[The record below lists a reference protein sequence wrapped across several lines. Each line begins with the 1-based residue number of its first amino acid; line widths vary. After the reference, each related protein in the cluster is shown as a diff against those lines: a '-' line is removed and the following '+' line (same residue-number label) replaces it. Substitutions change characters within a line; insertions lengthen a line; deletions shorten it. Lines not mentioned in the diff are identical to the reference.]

1 MFGKGEGMR
10 VLHGIFASPGQR
22 AMEGRL
28 AQLIAGRTVL
38 ADELA
43 NLDTPGF
50 QAQGASAFAA
60 ALSARL
66 QAQMGGSTPEPRA
79 SALGAVP
86 AAGPL
91 LLAGGGGATGLPVPL
106 GAAGP
111 GSGVVTPNGNGM
123 DFEALMAHLAQN
135 GLDYQAVSRQ
145 LQLAYT
151 NLREA
156 IDAGGA

>member
-1 MFGKGEGMR
+1 M
-10 VLHGIFASPGQR
+10 LNGIFSSPGQR
-22 AMEGRL
+22 ALEGRL

-38 ADELA
+38 SDELA

-50 QAQGASAFAA
+50 RAQGASAFAA

-66 QAQMGGSTPEPRA
+66 QAEMGGATPVAHSA
-79 SALGAVP
+79 SGVVP

-91 LLAGGGGATGLPVPL
+91 LLAGGGGAAGLPAPL
-106 GAAGP
+106 GAAG
-111 GSGVVTPNGNGM
+111 SATGVVTPNGNGM
-123 DFEALMAHLAQN
+123 DFEALMVHLAQN

-151 NLREA
+151 NVREA

>member
-1 MFGKGEGMR
+1 MN
-10 VLHGIFASPGQR
+10 GIFGSPGQR
-22 AMEGRL
+22 ALEGRL

-38 ADELA
+38 SDELA

-50 QAQGASAFAA
+50 RAQGAPAFAA

-66 QAQMGGSTPEPRA
+66 QAQMGGATPVARS
-79 SALGAVP
+79 SAEAVP
-86 AAGPL
+86 VAGPL
-91 LLAGGGGATGLPVPL
+91 LLAGGGGAVALPVPL
-106 GAAGP
+106 GAAGAAT
-111 GSGVVTPNGNGM
+111 GVVTPNGNGM
-123 DFEALMAHLAQN
+123 DFEALMAHLVQN

-151 NLREA
+151 NVREA

>member
-1 MFGKGEGMR
+1 MVG
-10 VLHGIFASPGQR
+10 GIFGSPGQR
-22 AMEGRL
+22 ALEGRL
-28 AQLIAGRTVL
+28 AQVIAGRTVL
-38 ADELA
+38 SDQLA

-50 QAQGASAFAA
+50 RAQGAAAFAA
-60 ALSARL
+60 TLAARL
-66 QAQMGGSTPEPRA
+66 QAQMGGTAPEPPSA
-79 SALGAVP
+79 SGVVP
-86 AAGPL
+86 TAGPM
-91 LLAGGGGATGLPVPL
+91 LLAGGGGATTVPAPV
-106 GAAGP
+106 GVT
-111 GSGVVTPNGNGM
+111 GSATGVVTPNGNGM